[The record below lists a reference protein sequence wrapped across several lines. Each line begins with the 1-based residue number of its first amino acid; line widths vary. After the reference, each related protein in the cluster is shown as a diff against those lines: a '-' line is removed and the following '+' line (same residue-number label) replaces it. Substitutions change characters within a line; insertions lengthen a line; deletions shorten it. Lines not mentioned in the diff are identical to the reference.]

1 MEADS
6 TKINLLFTINGMNVV
21 LGWNAVL
28 AALDYFQASFPDF
41 KVYAIL
47 PVPVF
52 VGYMIIGINYHSLSN
67 KFKHITLLTFGSI
80 GINIGLA
87 CILLVSLLLKNT
99 ALGFGLLLCCAL
111 GIGMSSNTFQLT
123 ILSMVNYL
131 SRSVV
136 SKYTIGTALSGL
148 SVNILRVIILS
159 VAGANNKSVLPI
171 VIYFASAMAFN
182 LADLFLN
189 VRFIKSEIYH

>member
-1 MEADS
+1 MDADS

-21 LGWNAVL
+21 LGWNTVL
-28 AALDYFQASFPDF
+28 AALDYFQASFSSF
-41 KVYAIL
+41 NVYSIL

-52 VGYMIIGINYHSLSN
+52 VGYMVIGINYHTLSN
-67 KFKHITLLTFGSI
+67 KFKHLSLLTFGSI
-80 GINIGLA
+80 GINIGLV
-87 CILLVSLLLKNT
+87 CILIVSLLLKDT
-99 ALGFGLLLCCAL
+99 VLGFGLLICCAF

-123 ILSMVNYL
+123 ILSIVNYL

-148 SVNILRVIILS
+148 SVNILRVIILAI
-159 VAGANNKSVLPI
+159 AGANNKSVLPI
-171 VIYFASAMAFN
+171 VIYFATAMTFN
-182 LADLFLN
+182 LTDLFLN